1 MNIPSILWNTI
12 DPLVLGAD
20 TPASYAAVEGA
31 IAKLDCAALKSLIM
45 EGTLASAAFWTARGL
60 TAMSIG
66 IWDDFSEDRLNEM
79 ADELLSFG
87 SQTVL
92 TMLVR
97 PEVMTELIL
106 DTNKLTKPRPVHM
119 ALALY
124 KTRCGQHFDF
134 EKACALLP
142 VHVPGYW
149 DLTYKDAVGAYILKK
164 YGQEIAPG
172 LWKKHDMDRRIK
184 QIIFMEDA
192 PKKSPRAAGPKDA
205 PQK

>member
-12 DPLVLGAD
+12 DPLVLKPD
-20 TPASYAAVEGA
+20 TPASYAAVDWA
-31 IAKLDCAALKSLIM
+31 IAKLDCEALKSLIM

-60 TAMSIG
+60 TAMTIG

-87 SQTVL
+87 SQAVL
-92 TMLVR
+92 AMLVR
-97 PEVMTELIL
+97 PEVMTELIV

-119 ALALY
+119 ARALY

-134 EKACALLP
+134 EKACALLH

-184 QIIFMEDA
+184 QINFMEDA
-192 PKKSPRAAGPKDA
+192 PKKSPGAAGPKDA